1 MAALQQEL
9 SLVAVEKSDRTRK
22 QKHFR
27 LVADPSIAVSR
38 IESTLQ
44 GYMDHCESK
53 VLWNL
58 VCPPASGPSVVSWQR
73 QPNPEWLVK
82 TMGLLFDMVII
93 APNTK
98 LQGAKVL
105 WLKCSFNFFCVYVI
119 FTSKIKISNIQKK
132 NNNISLWV
140 KFWPKVVW
148 GNFALVEV
156 TKALRSLYHNRRM
169 NIPPGMLLDET
180 VDQIDLCLRVL
191 LSMIRSM
198 KMSKVASERVFRNL
212 SKNEQT
218 GLELVLKKVAL
229 PVEMLSGEPFI
240 LEDEATSVGMEFTMN
255 PKPKWAEPL
264 AIMDGEIKHT
274 SASTT
279 QHPKEPSQSSPRQAG
294 QGLQPLHGI
303 FSKINQGLF
312 QIKDSSQEEGSK
324 TYEGSSQLKGSQKN
338 DKESS
343 QKKAI
348 PPEIPLDDDMDLLQ
362 SAASFAPKNTENKQ
376 KPFKNKNK
384 KTADAVKKEKKHNV
398 KDSKKGK
405 LTAKDCEGKKSHD
418 KEVQAESK
426 KERCSSGNEGKG
438 SKVRKA
444 STVKESKQTGTTKA
458 TKGVKVN
465 HELDAQDVDGLLA
478 QILEEGQPE
487 NPEISNAVF
496 ECPTYGECKMEA
508 YTNKSYIRHKIDGK
522 WTNIIGSCK
531 PGRHQWICHNLVPFV
546 KAGKDKNAL
555 YEIRE
560 KLMNS
565 AMDV

>member
-1 MAALQQEL
+1 M
-9 SLVAVEKSDRTRK
+9 
-22 QKHFR
+22 
-27 LVADPSIAVSR
+27 
-38 IESTLQ
+38 
-44 GYMDHCESK
+44 
-53 VLWNL
+53 
-58 VCPPASGPSVVSWQR
+58 
-73 QPNPEWLVK
+73 
-82 TMGLLFDMVII
+82 
-93 APNTK
+93 
-98 LQGAKVL
+98 
-105 WLKCSFNFFCVYVI
+105 
-119 FTSKIKISNIQKK
+119 
-132 NNNISLWV
+132 
-140 KFWPKVVW
+140 VW

-218 GLELVLKKVAL
+218 GLELILKKVAL

-279 QHPKEPSQSSPRQAG
+279 QHPKEPPQSSPRQAG
-294 QGLQPLHGI
+294 QGSLQPLHSI

-324 TYEGSSQLKGSQKN
+324 TYEGSSQLKGSQN

-348 PPEIPLDDDMDLLQ
+348 PPEFPLDDDMDLLQ

-405 LTAKDCEGKKSHD
+405 LTAKDCEVKNHMTKKYKQKAKRRD
-418 KEVQAESK
+418 VAVAMRK
-426 KERCSSGNEGKG
+426 KD
-438 SKVRKA
+438 RK
-444 STVKESKQTGTTKA
+444 
-458 TKGVKVN
+458 
-465 HELDAQDVDGLLA
+465 
-478 QILEEGQPE
+478 
-487 NPEISNAVF
+487 
-496 ECPTYGECKMEA
+496 
-508 YTNKSYIRHKIDGK
+508 
-522 WTNIIGSCK
+522 
-531 PGRHQWICHNLVPFV
+531 
-546 KAGKDKNAL
+546 
-555 YEIRE
+555 
-560 KLMNS
+560 
-565 AMDV
+565 